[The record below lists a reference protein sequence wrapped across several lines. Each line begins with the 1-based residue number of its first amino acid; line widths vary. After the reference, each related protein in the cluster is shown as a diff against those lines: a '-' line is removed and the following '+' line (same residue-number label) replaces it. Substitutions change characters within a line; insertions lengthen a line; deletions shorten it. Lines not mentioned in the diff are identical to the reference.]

1 MVSASAEAH
10 EPADPSEGGG
20 LVASHDPAVAD
31 GPELTRL
38 RLDIAYDGTDFSGWA
53 RQPGRRTVCGEIEEK
68 LGAIVRTPVLLTV
81 AGRTDAGVHASG
93 QVAHVDVPTAALPDD
108 PSRWIRRLA
117 RFLPR
122 DIRVT
127 GISVAPEHFD
137 ARFSAIRRHYEYRL
151 TTAAYG
157 AEPLRARD
165 TVAWS
170 KAVDLEAMQRASRS
184 LLGLHDFAA
193 FCKRRDGATT
203 VRELQ
208 RYDWSRDGDILTA
221 YVSADAFCWSMV
233 RSLVGAALADAARK
247 SGLGSL
253 AEAERPNGHVL
264 LEAMGGIRGIV
275 EAVVPGLLFLLVY
288 TFTKNLPLSLGIA
301 VGGAGSI
308 FWMWVSAVCAMSLK
322 YVEVYLAMKHRRF
335 AKDSSYRGAP
345 YYIKDGLKNKFST
358 SFAFLLSVIF
368 AIL

>member
-1 MVSASAEAH
+1 M
-10 EPADPSEGGG
+10 G
-20 LVASHDPAVAD
+20 

-127 GISVAPEHFD
+127 GISLAPADFD

-151 TTAAYG
+151 TTAPYG

-165 TVAWS
+165 TVAWPKS
-170 KAVDLEAMQRASRS
+170 VDLEAMQRASRS

-233 RSLVGAALADAARK
+233 RSLVGAALAVGEGRRSVEWMTALLDERERAASVAVAPAHGLSLVRVDYPADDELAARNV
-247 SGLGSL
+247 
-253 AEAERPNGHVL
+253 ATREV
-264 LEAMGGIRGIV
+264 RGPI
-275 EAVVPGLLFLLVY
+275 VPG
-288 TFTKNLPLSLGIA
+288 
-301 VGGAGSI
+301 
-308 FWMWVSAVCAMSLK
+308 CC
-322 YVEVYLAMKHRRF
+322 
-335 AKDSSYRGAP
+335 
-345 YYIKDGLKNKFST
+345 
-358 SFAFLLSVIF
+358 
-368 AIL
+368 

>member
-20 LVASHDPAVAD
+20 LAASDDPASRDSAVVG

-127 GISVAPEHFD
+127 GISLAPADFD

-151 TTAAYG
+151 TTAPYG
-157 AEPLRARD
+157 ADPLRARD
-165 TVAWS
+165 TVAWPKS
-170 KAVDLEAMQRASRS
+170 VDLEAMQRASRS

-233 RSLVGAALADAARK
+233 RSLVGAALAVGEGRRSVEWMTALLDERERAASVAVAPAHGLSLVRVDYPADDDLAARNV
-247 SGLGSL
+247 
-253 AEAERPNGHVL
+253 ATREV
-264 LEAMGGIRGIV
+264 RGPI
-275 EAVVPGLLFLLVY
+275 VPG
-288 TFTKNLPLSLGIA
+288 
-301 VGGAGSI
+301 
-308 FWMWVSAVCAMSLK
+308 CC
-322 YVEVYLAMKHRRF
+322 
-335 AKDSSYRGAP
+335 
-345 YYIKDGLKNKFST
+345 
-358 SFAFLLSVIF
+358 
-368 AIL
+368 